1 MSDPP
6 DKKAAAVNSLLAYS
20 RNVTDRRNR
29 HLEQTLAEAF
39 LENLYAW
46 LVEKGPPPP
55 QLPPDVKSK

>member
-6 DKKAAAVNSLLAYS
+6 DKKAQAVNSLLAFTQNV
-20 RNVTDRRNR
+20 RNYENPN
-29 HLEQTLAEAF
+29 LNPALAEAF

-55 QLPPDVKSK
+55 QVPPDVKSK